1 MTLAFAPVSLFTPRA
16 PSARARFRPRAPPL
30 RSHHLPLPYLPRP
43 RANGRRRARMSLDM
57 SQPPSEEEVR
67 VLILSPGKAEQQRGL
82 LLVRRLPPATALEL
96 LLLSLSSSQN
106 EFIRATAAIGL
117 GQLRLTCA
125 DERDE
130 AVRALVA
137 LLNGDAEYSVRSSA
151 AAGMGYLDELN
162 PGARGVLLEALTRAV
177 FEDTEWQ
184 VQFSALAALGNLKDA
199 RAVPVLLPCLR
210 SENDL
215 LVQAAV
221 GALGEIGDRSVIPRL
236 LELLGSKDMMTRQRL
251 AQGLGLM
258 DGCRDEPAV
267 IDALRTLS
275 KDQSFAVRDAANAS
289 LQRFGC
295 ADPAK
300 KSALSDVELMDREV
314 QNLLS
319 GDEHGEAELTAGD
332 ALRRRLERSFD
343 KECVEGATPPDA
355 TSSQDSIDPSMDGEK
370 RDGRAG
376 VDSGEYTALVNNLKH
391 GSLSEQTLAAIKLR
405 RCSEQQ
411 VFAAVM
417 DADALDPQ
425 RYPIR
430 VRSLSVRLLALAG
443 AMEKILETLAND
455 PEENVRSA
463 CCDAAAEAGGG
474 DAAVAGCIRAF
485 EHDPK
490 WLVRISAAIALGSI
504 GKGRQDVED
513 SLIRSLEMGGVA
525 DLEAPQD
532 SVIRRHAVTALGF
545 LGSKKSLKTM
555 KKMVE
560 NEETEEAVRF
570 RIAAALRGMHC
581 FESVEIV
588 RMLINDASTEVS
600 EMAQG
605 SLDSLA
611 QNGFK

>member
-1 MTLAFAPVSLFTPRA
+1 MCQGKPT
-16 PSARARFRPRAPPL
+16 
-30 RSHHLPLPYLPRP
+30 
-43 RANGRRRARMSLDM
+43 
-57 SQPPSEEEVR
+57 PPSVEEVR
-67 VLILSPGKAEQQRGL
+67 VLILSSGKAEQHRGL
-82 LLVRRLPPATALEL
+82 LLVRQLPPATALEL
-96 LLLSLSSSQN
+96 LLLSLSSSKN

-117 GQLRLTCA
+117 GQLRLATS
-125 DERDE
+125 DDRDE
-130 AVRALVA
+130 AIRALVA
-137 LLNGDAEYSVRSSA
+137 LLNSDAEYAVRSSA

-162 PGARGVLLEALTRAV
+162 PGARGVLLDALTRAV

-184 VQFSALAALGNLKDA
+184 VQFSALAALGNLKDV
-199 RAVPVLLPCLR
+199 RAVPVVLPCLR

-221 GALGEIGDRSVIPRL
+221 GALGEIGDLSVVPHL

-275 KDQSFAVRDAANAS
+275 KDQSFAVRDAANES
-289 LQRFGC
+289 LRRFGC

-300 KSALSDVELMDREV
+300 KSALSEVDLMDREV

-319 GDEHGEAELTAGD
+319 GDEQGEAGVTAGD

-343 KECVEGATPPDA
+343 KECVEGASSTDVDTNSNHVAAANEGGLEDSRPD
-355 TSSQDSIDPSMDGEK
+355 I
-370 RDGRAG
+370 
-376 VDSGEYTALVNNLKH
+376 DSGEYDALVNNLKH

-405 RCSEQQ
+405 RCSGRQ

-417 DADALDPQ
+417 NAGALDPQ

-430 VRSLSVRLLALAG
+430 VRSLSVRLLALSG
-443 AMEKILETLAND
+443 AMDKILETLLND

-485 EHDPK
+485 EQDPK

-504 GKGRQDVED
+504 GKGRPEVED
-513 SLIRSLEMGGVA
+513 ILIHSLEPGGVA
-525 DLEAPQD
+525 DLVPPQD

-545 LGSKKSLKTM
+545 LGSVKSLSTM
-555 KKMVE
+555 KKLLE

-570 RIAAALRGMHC
+570 RIAAALRGIHSN
-581 FESVEIV
+581 ESVDIV
-588 RMLINDASTEVS
+588 RMLIDDASPEVS